1 MEFRGCGFLTGEITH
16 TTVTSAP
23 KERSPCTK
31 ESHNVSVAK
40 DIESKINAALNP
52 LRLEIV
58 DESAQ
63 HAGHAGMRG
72 HAREGGE
79 THFRLTIVSSSFEG
93 KSRVARQRMVYDVLS
108 GEIAAGVHAIAMT
121 TLTPAEASQRSAP

>member
-1 MEFRGCGFLTGEITH
+1 M
-16 TTVTSAP
+16 
-23 KERSPCTK
+23 PCTNG
-31 ESHNVSVAK
+31 SHIVSVAN

-93 KSRVARQRMVYDVLS
+93 KSRIARQRMVYDVLS
-108 GEIAAGVHAIAMT
+108 GELAAGVHAIAMT
-121 TLTPAEASQRSAP
+121 TLTPAEANQRSAP

>member
-1 MEFRGCGFLTGEITH
+1 M
-16 TTVTSAP
+16 
-23 KERSPCTK
+23 
-31 ESHNVSVAK
+31 SVAS
-40 DIESKINAALNP
+40 DIESKLNAALNP

-58 DESAQ
+58 DDSAR

-93 KSRVARQRMVYDVLS
+93 MSRVARQRMVYDTLS
-108 GEIAAGVHAIAMT
+108 HELATGVHAIAMT
-121 TLTPAEASQRSAP
+121 TLTPAEADQRSAP

>member
-1 MEFRGCGFLTGEITH
+1 MTWGLWILDRGMH
-16 TTVTSAP
+16 TYHLAVPA
-23 KERSPCTK
+23 ERAVHLHKGQSI
-31 ESHNVSVAK
+31 VSVAS
-40 DIESKINAALNP
+40 DIERKLNTALNP

-79 THFRLTIVSSSFEG
+79 THFRLTIVSSSFDG
-93 KSRVARQRMVYDVLS
+93 MSRVARQRMVYGVLS
-108 GEIAAGVHAIAMT
+108 GELAAGVHAIAMT
-121 TLTPAEASQRSAP
+121 TLTPAEADQRSVP